1 MKCESCK
8 HEFERKVPPFAVD
21 DYVVDEEGG
30 LYQIIGLDYNGS
42 GYSIGDKGIVVFG
55 GISESDIRHAEAED
69 FNVNGIRFQYY
80 ARAVYIYHLP
90 KISLISIR
98 LGEDLAEALRATIM
112 PKNWVTKLP

>member
-8 HEFERKVPPFAVD
+8 HEFERKVPKFAVD
-21 DYVVDEEGG
+21 DFVVDEEDV
-30 LYQIIGLDYNGS
+30 LYQIIKLDYNGS

-55 GISESDIRHAEAED
+55 GISEFDIRHAEAED

-112 PKNWVTKLP
+112 PENWVTKLP